1 MNAIVSSQ
9 ELRVSTGAT
18 HARFGDGQYLTD
30 LVPETIGARTVGQLS
45 AEQINN
51 GLISGGQASKLL
63 FNDARKLGK
72 LTNFVEIDVTGLSVR
87 QGMNAS
93 GTAARN
99 NVQFIIDHNN
109 MNLSGRIV
117 RSGRTF

>member
-1 MNAIVSSQ
+1 MNAIVKSQ

-45 AEQINN
+45 AEQIEQ

-63 FNDARKLGK
+63 FNDPRKLGK
-72 LTNFVEIDVTGLSVR
+72 LTNFVEIDITGLPVR
-87 QGMNAS
+87 QGLNAS
-93 GTAARN
+93 GTEVRN
-99 NVQFIIDHNN
+99 SVQLILDQND
-109 MNLSGRIV
+109 MNLKGRSV